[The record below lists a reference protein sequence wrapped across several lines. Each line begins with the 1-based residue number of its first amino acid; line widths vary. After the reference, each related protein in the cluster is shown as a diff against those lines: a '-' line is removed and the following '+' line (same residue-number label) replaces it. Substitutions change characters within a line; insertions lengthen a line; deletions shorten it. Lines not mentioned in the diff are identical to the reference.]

1 MDKSELLGGLYQA
14 RLDDL
19 KAMANEHNLPKTGSV
34 EALRSRL
41 IQHTILGHWNLTK
54 EGIKEIPN
62 AELGEL
68 LGVFGIKKSGSI
80 KARRQRMYLH
90 LYHDPKQ
97 LTTDNLDMMTRDELH
112 ALCKELALPLSGN
125 KQSLLVRV
133 AGVLASQE
141 NAWGK
146 VKKSLRRPRDKINI
160 PEIPFDD
167 EEQETLEV
175 EDVVD
180 QFVDDHK
187 GEWSFEEETT
197 LREDLVAMG
206 HSSSQSS
213 VSASIDGALRT
224 VEATVEPTPPP
235 MIQDTEIHES
245 HSLETETA
253 LMELQGRMA
262 EINALARDFLMV
274 SSTTNQDDLKAF
286 IASLQDHGFA
296 SELAPVSQSIAN
308 TVMELDFQMQQEA
321 NAAHAMPQSWSERE
335 ALRGFEQARST
346 LRDHLENLLSMY
358 QGDTVKARMAFEHE
372 ARSMGLDLR
381 IPSVSGRLHALFDLH
396 IEIAETQAL
405 HDPIVLRRQRM
416 MRILHHGA
424 VHLQESERSTI
435 ARLERSIGSFEEL
448 VQTVLESSEHGF
460 EEPQQALVIRF
471 LESKGYEVNTVDL
484 RPRILACAGIIGAEL
499 GYLSPS
505 DIPRIAPGVLVSET
519 EVDAIVTELKALAQ
533 SFKTSDELAPPE
545 EEEVAE
551 SVIEASE
558 NITRVRGKIDRVD
571 ELLNRLRG

>member
-235 MIQDTEIHES
+235 MIQDTGIYES

-471 LESKGYEVNTVDL
+471 LESKGYDVNTVDL

-533 SFKTSDELAPPE
+533 SFKTSDELTQPE

>member
-19 KAMANEHNLPKTGSV
+19 KAMANQHNLPKTGSV

-97 LTTDNLDMMTRDELH
+97 LTTDNLDMMTRDEIH

-167 EEQETLEV
+167 EEQETMEV

-224 VEATVEPTPPP
+224 VEATVEPAPPP